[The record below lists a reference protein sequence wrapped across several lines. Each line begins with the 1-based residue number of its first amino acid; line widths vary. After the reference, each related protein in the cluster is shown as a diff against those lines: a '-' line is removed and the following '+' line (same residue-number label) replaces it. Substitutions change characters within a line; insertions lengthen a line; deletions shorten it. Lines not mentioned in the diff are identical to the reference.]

1 MTTTNHLPDQPPEAA
16 LSVSPSPSVE
26 WIPLDGLA
34 QQWATFASQST
45 RPRAFA
51 AASLAFTALKQE
63 TEARHLELRARRD
76 PRPTT
81 AQAAL
86 LLAFEPLQQAASSW
100 LAAIEQVDEYSRYD
114 LSHDEEQSEQAVH
127 LLLIESYDHLLQ
139 VACLSVRLVQELHQ
153 VLDAPVREALVPRD
167 GQERKEAL

>member
-1 MTTTNHLPDQPPEAA
+1 MRLPFSLRGVDTVGWPCTAVGDLCLAEY
-16 LSVSPSPSVE
+16 PSARLRSRQSRVYGPQTGNRGPSS
-26 WIPLDGLA
+26 GTA
-34 QQWATFASQST
+34 
-45 RPRAFA
+45 RA
-51 AASLAFTALKQE
+51 
-63 TEARHLELRARRD
+63 RD

-114 LSHDEEQSEQAVH
+114 LSHDEEQDAQAVH